1 MIMWMGIAAAAT
13 YFFDPDR
20 GEMRR
25 RDLRMRIQRMRNA
38 GEETVRTAREQT
50 TTRLDTGVN

>member
-1 MIMWMGIAAAAT
+1 MWMGIAAAAT
-13 YFFDPDR
+13 YFFDPDH